1 MRPSPERRRIQED
14 PSMRT
19 TRLVTTLIAFGLLSV
34 ALCLTPATASAKG
47 HKGQST
53 TQPAEHHKHKHKH
66 KNKHKH
72 ENGTTNPSAP
82 QADQ

>member
-1 MRPSPERRRIQED
+1 
-14 PSMRT
+14 MRT
-19 TRLVTTLIAFGLLSV
+19 TRLVTTLVAFGFLSV

-66 KNKHKH
+66 KNKHK
-72 ENGTTNPSAP
+72 NGNDTTHPTAP
-82 QADQ
+82 GAGQ